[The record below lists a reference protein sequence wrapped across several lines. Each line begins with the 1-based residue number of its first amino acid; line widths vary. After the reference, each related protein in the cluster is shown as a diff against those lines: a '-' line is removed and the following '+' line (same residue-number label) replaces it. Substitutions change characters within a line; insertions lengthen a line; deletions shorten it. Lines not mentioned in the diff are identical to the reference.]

1 MAPSSDG
8 DPRVLLVMNAV
19 LSGLFSYVVVRGYAF
34 AGGAPFD
41 WANVALLTL
50 VMMATTFV
58 VTR

>member
-1 MAPSSDG
+1 MTPSSDG

-19 LSGLFSYVVVRGYAF
+19 LSGLFSYIVVRGFDYLGSVAF
-34 AGGAPFD
+34 S
-41 WANVALLTL
+41 WRNVLFLTL